1 MDYDEIS
8 EVAKSLGYR
17 DKLRLAQLLIQLA
30 RREEEDEHP
39 ENRGG
44 RPARPSPVPNAAYV
58 AERIRKL
65 KPRTRTALLNSI
77 DAMYQFRGG
86 ISAEDKACLVR
97 ELSGGYGIGIDQ
109 SGRVSYSD

>member
-17 DKLRLAQLLIQLA
+17 DKLRLAQLMIQLA
-30 RREEEDEHP
+30 RRELEDEHP
-39 ENRGG
+39 ERDGG
-44 RPARPSPVPNAAYV
+44 RSATPATGPNADYV
-58 AERIRKL
+58 AQRIRKL

-77 DAMYQFRGG
+77 EATFQFRGG
-86 ISAEDKACLVR
+86 IADKEKERLVAELDGR
-97 ELSGGYGIGIDQ
+97 YGIGIDQ

>member
-8 EVAKSLGYR
+8 EVASSLGYR

-30 RREEEDEHP
+30 RREEDEHP
-39 ENRGG
+39 ENRDG
-44 RPARPSPVPNAAYV
+44 RPATPSPVPNPGFV

-65 KPRTRTALLNSI
+65 KPRTRAALLNSI
-77 DAMYQFRGG
+77 DAMHQFRGG
-86 ISAEDKACLVR
+86 ISTEDKERLVR
-97 ELSGGYGIGIDQ
+97 QLSGGYGIGIDQ

>member
-1 MDYDEIS
+1 MNYDEVS
-8 EVAKSLGYR
+8 EIAKSLGYR

-39 ENRGG
+39 ERHGG
-44 RPARPSPVPNAAYV
+44 RSATPSPVPNADYV
-58 AERIRKL
+58 GQRIRKL

-77 DAMYQFRGG
+77 DAMYQFQGG
-86 ISAEDKACLVR
+86 ISAEDKERLVK
-97 ELSGGYGIGIDQ
+97 ELDGGYGIGIDQ